1 MAGTNTSKAT
11 DAALALAPAVILVA
25 PQLGENIG
33 MCARAMLNCGV
44 TELRIVKPRDGWP
57 NPAAISA
64 ASGAIDEDVLL

>member
-1 MAGTNTSKAT
+1 MP
-11 DAALALAPAVILVA
+11 LAPVVILVR

-57 NPAAISA
+57 NDDAIAA
-64 ASGAIDEDVLL
+64 ASGAIKLTFPAPSLVI